1 MIRKNNKHTSS
12 FVNQFYSIQSPGRT
26 SYQFGS
32 ARSYNYFGSQC
43 SLPYICKA
51 FCRVWMKWYRIDRS
65 SNTIQETGNASADRK
80 LPPLAVQGAAK
91 KKNQWVPRQPTFK
104 EVSYKLSWF
113 MYYIIRKYIF
123 NGPLNSMFEVSKIY
137 KIVWFWD
144 VCERVLPRIHLL
156 ILVLL
161 KGKRVL
167 ILVSRNGPWAFIRK
181 GALNRTNNPV
191 IFCMCK
197 F

>member
-1 MIRKNNKHTSS
+1 MSIN
-12 FVNQFYSIQSPGRT
+12 FIQSSPPVEPPTNSVQPDPTTISVLNVVPPTYVRLSAKFDVMVQEAPT
-26 SYQFGS
+26 LSKKQEMLLQTESYHLL
-32 ARSYNYFGSQC
+32 RSRG
-43 SLPYICKA
+43 LH
-51 FCRVWMKWYRIDRS
+51 
-65 SNTIQETGNASADRK
+65 G
-80 LPPLAVQGAAK
+80 G
-91 KKNQWVPRQPTFK
+91 
-104 EVSYKLSWF
+104 F

-123 NGPLNSMFEVSKIY
+123 NGPLNRMFEVSKIY

-144 VCERVLPRIHLL
+144 VCEWVLPRIHLL
-156 ILVLL
+156 KQVLL